1 MARRYT
7 RDNRGRFSS
16 VGATARGGR
25 LATASGNKRATQT
38 AKLSGGGAK
47 GTVGKPKGLKPQS
60 AKSLRTGVAV
70 NRMRA
75 INQKIGKG
83 PDLAQV
89 NVKGRFSGQAGK
101 RMDASIDRAVKQ
113 VNAAQRPA
121 SSRAKPRAAA
131 SVKPKPSR
139 SQQSQRLSRA
149 KQVEKR
155 RGMNINN
162 PAAWRQES
170 AGRMAANAQRT
181 QEKALAYY
189 KNAGKAKKPAVG
201 KIDDA
206 KADRII
212 QRHDAMRPGLRP
224 GTGSKAKAMNSINTF
239 LRARKFLLEP
249 SRKVAKKGETISGQ
263 ESIRRAVAGASK
275 KARNRK

>member
-1 MARRYT
+1 MARRYS

-16 VGATARGGR
+16 AGATARGGR

-38 AKLSGGGAK
+38 AKLSGGGPK

-121 SSRAKPRAAA
+121 SSRSKPRVAVP
-131 SVKPKPSR
+131 VKPKPSR

-181 QEKALAYY
+181 QEKALAFY
-189 KNAGKAKKPAVG
+189 KNTGKAKKPAVG